1 MFSSLFFF
9 SPHSLPIHARVA
21 CALIDLP
28 SNGSGQAALSH
39 PSPPRQSADPSK
51 TIVEPIIRLKGG
63 VSSRRAIRGRSN
75 NFTCRYPKKWLGL
88 LVTIARAARVGT
100 RSAAIRPPNMDINFM
115 RLLDGLFG
123 GGECWAKIIWT
134 DESLT
139 NVTYD
144 ARRCRSNCGARR
156 LSRKNRRYFREK
168 FGDEIPRLLFVAIS
182 PLGWMVFSKEVTR
195 SINWSLEG
203 WKIFAWVGG
212 LLGE

>member
-1 MFSSLFFF
+1 MLCFRHFFF
-9 SPHSLPIHARVA
+9 FLPPLPPYPCPRCDRA

-123 GGECWAKIIWT
+123 G
-134 DESLT
+134 ES
-139 NVTYD
+139 
-144 ARRCRSNCGARR
+144 A
-156 LSRKNRRYFREK
+156 
-168 FGDEIPRLLFVAIS
+168 
-182 PLGWMVFSKEVTR
+182 
-195 SINWSLEG
+195 
-203 WKIFAWVGG
+203 G
-212 LLGE
+212 LK